1 VRGHRGPRSVGL
13 SELKHQSK
21 GGDTTMTDY
30 EVKLNNEAMSNLL
43 TSKDG
48 LAQLIEEVL
57 NQVLEAQVTEHL
69 QAERYERSDDRM
81 GYRNGYRLR
90 TLYMRVGRVTL
101 RVPQLR
107 DGSFSTSIFRRYQR
121 SEQAF
126 VLGLMEMYVNGV
138 SMGKVKR
145 ITEELCG
152 VSFSRSTVSQLC
164 MELDAKVRKFNERK
178 LDEYPFLIID
188 AMHFKARED
197 DCVIGKAAM
206 LISGVNA
213 RGIREPLGV
222 RIGDSESEAFWKET
236 FDWLKERGL
245 NGVRFVVSD
254 EHAGLVKAV
263 RRSFIGAIWQR
274 CQVHFMRNIL
284 GHIGRRV
291 REELAEDLKPIF
303 RTETVGQARE
313 LAQAFIEKWEAKA
326 PRATA
331 CLEEGLEDALA
342 VMALPAKYRRR
353 LRTTNM
359 QERLIQE
366 IRRRERVIRIF
377 PNEDSAL
384 RLFAAMLAE
393 THEAW
398 LTRKYLDMDEF
409 YEWLD
414 EKRNRQ
420 GGVIAM
426 K

>member
-1 VRGHRGPRSVGL
+1 
-13 SELKHQSK
+13 
-21 GGDTTMTDY
+21 MTDY
-30 EVKLNNEAMSNLL
+30 EVKLNREVMSNLL

-48 LAQLIEEVL
+48 LAQLIETAL

-69 QAERYERSDDRM
+69 RAERYERSDERT

-90 TLYMRVGRVTL
+90 TLFTRVGPLTL

-107 DGSFSTSIFRRYQR
+107 DGSFSTEIFRRYQR

-126 VLGLMEMYVNGV
+126 VLGLMEMYINGV

-164 MELDAKVRKFNERK
+164 MELDGKVRKFNERE
-178 LDEYPFLIID
+178 LGEYPFLIID

-206 LISGVNA
+206 LISGINA

-222 RIGDSESEAFWKET
+222 CIGDCESEAFWTDAFK
-236 FDWLKERGL
+236 WMKRRKLQ
-245 NGVRFVVSD
+245 GVRFVVSD

-263 RRSFIGAIWQR
+263 RRSFVGAIWQR

-284 GHIGRRV
+284 GHVGRKLRD
-291 REELAEDLKPIF
+291 ELAEDLKPIF
-303 RTETVGQARE
+303 RAETARQARE
-313 LAQAFIEKWEAKA
+313 LARSFIEKWDAKA
-326 PRATA
+326 HRATA
-331 CLEEGLEDALA
+331 CLEEGLDDALV
-342 VMALPAKYRRR
+342 VMALPARYRRR
-353 LRTTNM
+353 LKSTNM

-377 PNEDSAL
+377 PNETSAL

-398 LTRKYLDMDEF
+398 LTRKYLDMEEF

-414 EKRNRQ
+414 ERRQRQ
-420 GGVIAM
+420 GEVVAM

>member
-1 VRGHRGPRSVGL
+1 
-13 SELKHQSK
+13 
-21 GGDTTMTDY
+21 MTDY
-30 EVKLNNEAMSNLL
+30 EVKLNRDVLSNLL
-43 TSKDG
+43 TSKEG
-48 LAQLIEEVL
+48 FAQVLEELL
-57 NQVLEAQVTEHL
+57 NQVLEMQVTEHL
-69 QAERYERSDDRM
+69 KAERYERSEDRT

-90 TLYMRVGRVTL
+90 TLYTRVGPITL

-107 DGSFSTSIFRRYQR
+107 DGSFSTEIFRRYQR

-164 MELDAKVRKFNERK
+164 TELDAKVSKFNERR
-178 LDEYPFLIID
+178 LGEYPFLVID
-188 AMHFKARED
+188 AMHFKCRED
-197 DCVIGKAAM
+197 DCVANKAAM

-213 RGIREPLGV
+213 EGMREPLGV
-222 RIGDSESEAFWKET
+222 RIGDCESEAFWKET
-236 FDWLKERGL
+236 FDWLKKRGL
-245 NGVRFVVSD
+245 SGVCFVVSD

-263 RRSFIGAIWQR
+263 RRAFVGAIWQR

-284 GHIGRRV
+284 GHVGRRL
-291 REELAEDLKPIF
+291 RNEMAEDLKPIF
-303 RTETVGQARE
+303 RTETTKQARE
-313 LAQAFIEKWEAKA
+313 LAQAFIEKWETKA
-326 PRATA
+326 PKATA

-366 IRRRERVIRIF
+366 LRRRERVIRIF
-377 PNEDSAL
+377 PNEASAL

-393 THEAW
+393 AYEEW
-398 LTRKYLDMDEF
+398 IGRKYFDMDEF
-409 YEWLD
+409 YDWLD
-414 EKRNRQ
+414 EKQQRQ
-420 GGVIAM
+420 GCVIAM

>member
-1 VRGHRGPRSVGL
+1 
-13 SELKHQSK
+13 
-21 GGDTTMTDY
+21 MTDY
-30 EVKLNNEAMSNLL
+30 EVKLNREAMSNLL

-48 LAQLIEEVL
+48 LAQMVEEIL

-69 QAERYERSDDRM
+69 RAERYERSDERT

-90 TLYMRVGRVTL
+90 TLFTRVGPVTL

-107 DGSFSTSIFRRYQR
+107 DGSFAPEIFRRYQR

-164 MELDAKVRKFNERK
+164 MELDAKVRKFNERR
-178 LDEYPFLIID
+178 LGAYPFLIID

-197 DCVIGKAAM
+197 DCVVGKAAM
-206 LISGVNA
+206 LISGISAEGV
-213 RGIREPLGV
+213 REPLGV
-222 RIGDSESEAFWKET
+222 RIGDCESEVFWKET
-236 FDWLKERGL
+236 FDWLKRRGL
-245 NGVRFVVSD
+245 HGVCFVVSD
-254 EHAGLVKAV
+254 EHAGLVKAL
-263 RRSFIGAIWQR
+263 RRSFVGAIWQR

-284 GHIGRRV
+284 GYVGRRL
-291 REELAEDLKPIF
+291 RDEMAEDLKPIF
-303 RTETVGQARE
+303 RAETAKQARE

-326 PRATA
+326 PKATA
-331 CLEEGLEDALA
+331 SLEEGLEDALA

-366 IRRRERVIRIF
+366 LRRRERVIRIF
-377 PNEDSAL
+377 PNEASAL

-393 THEAW
+393 THETW
-398 LTRKYLDMDEF
+398 LTRKYLDMEEF
-409 YEWLD
+409 HEWN
-414 EKRNRQ
+414 KARQ
-420 GGVIAM
+420 QTRAGVIAM